1 VGKPKKRTSSRRT
14 GMRRSH
20 LFGKLAA
27 RVNAKSPVKVG
38 IKKAK
43 TDKPEA

>member
-1 VGKPKKRTSSRRT
+1 
-14 GMRRSH
+14 
-20 LFGKLAA
+20 LAA